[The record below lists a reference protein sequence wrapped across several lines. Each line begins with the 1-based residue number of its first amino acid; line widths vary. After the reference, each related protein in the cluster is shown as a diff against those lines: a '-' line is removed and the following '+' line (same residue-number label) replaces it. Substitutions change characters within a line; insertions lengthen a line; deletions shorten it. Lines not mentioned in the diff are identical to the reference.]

1 MNPDRHQQFLIRK
14 ERILA
19 VAEKILLENNQDIT
33 LDELVAELD
42 IAKGTLYKHF
52 KSKNELL
59 LELVIENEKKL
70 LEISTQYNTCFTEYA
85 PRYMLHHLLAPA
97 RTILLHQLEER
108 LTMSESKLNHM
119 FDELYDVRQ
128 QRILAIKDITEAYL
142 KSVNYDMSIR
152 DYLSYI
158 WSLTYGAALL
168 LNSSYYQRSIG
179 SRQKLIHLYVNQA
192 LSLPTQSINLAA
204 FALENTIDQNTYQ

>member
-1 MNPDRHQQFLIRK
+1 MNPERHKQFLLRK
-14 ERILA
+14 ERILEA
-19 VAEKILLENNQDIT
+19 AEKLLLDNHQDIT

-59 LELVIENEKKL
+59 LRLVIQNEKKL
-70 LEISTQYNTCFTEYA
+70 LEISQAPYQHFQEYA
-85 PRYMLHHLLAPA
+85 PVYMLHHLLAPG
-97 RTILLHQLEER
+97 RTILLHQLEEN
-108 LTMSESKLNHM
+108 LTMTASGLNVL
-119 FDELYDVRQ
+119 FEELYAIRQ
-128 QRILAIKDITEAYL
+128 DRILAIREITGQYL
-142 KSVNYDMSIR
+142 TSLQYDLSIR

-179 SRQKLIHLYVNQA
+179 SRQKLIQLYINQA
-192 LSLPTQSINLAA
+192 LSLPNQAIDPEA
-204 FALENTIDQNTYQ
+204 FALDLKLS

>member
-14 ERILA
+14 ERILN
-19 VAEKILLENNQDIT
+19 VAEKLLLENNQEIT

-59 LELVIENEKKL
+59 LELVIQNEKKL
-70 LEISTQYNTCFTEYA
+70 LDISQKHHTDFKEYA
-85 PRYMLHHLLAPA
+85 PIYMLHHLLAPA
-97 RTILLHQLEER
+97 RTILLHQLEEN
-108 LTMSESKLNHM
+108 LTMSESKLNHL
-119 FDELYDVRQ
+119 FEELYEIRQ
-128 QRILAIKDITEAYL
+128 ARILAIKEITEAYL

-179 SRQKLIHLYVNQA
+179 SRQKLINLYVNQA
-192 LSLPTQSINLAA
+192 LSLPTQSINLDA
-204 FALENTIDQNTYQ
+204 FELEIKLDDLNK